1 MIEALLEA
9 EKERVEEDP
18 EYAAE
23 VRWDASRTWRLT
35 YTHRAIAH
43 RPLLLPLQV
52 AAEPEFVNIS
62 DENGITP
69 LMLVC
74 QYGELESVKLL
85 LEYKADALLRSDD
98 DTDALMFAC
107 RDGHHDT
114 VGYLLS
120 KEANL
125 GLDINRARRVPPS
138 TALGLAASYA
148 PPARS
153 RRAPPSRDPIAHPA
167 SRPYRYGHTPT
178 AKLLLQHRADP
189 DGLGKRG
196 RSHSMA
202 PKTPISLM
210 HGSSANDL
218 IRKESM
224 SIDEET
230 GEVTKAE
237 QRTPLMRAC
246 QFGYFETCAL
256 LIKEKA
262 DVNNETPSGGS
273 PLFFAAHGGHDRCV
287 NLLLQEDAGRLAEG
301 DRPPTG
307 VHAVRKKDHYQPLM
321 VAAAYG
327 HPAVCNALLANDADV
342 NYRRPRPFFDTA
354 LMRASKF
361 GRPEAVQVL
370 LDRRPPAAEGAA
382 AAFDGRP
389 DGAPEAVN
397 LTLHDGE
404 GRQALHLAA
413 ENGHAE
419 CVRMLVMAG
428 GAAHANAR
436 VAGGEQGHA
445 LKGRTALMMACDK
458 GHEKVVRVLLHTE
471 KLDLDAKCDDE
482 NGPKTAED
490 YARAHSETKH
500 LAALIEAKRKERAQ
514 KEGPGSP

>member
-1 MIEALLEA
+1 
-9 EKERVEEDP
+9 
-18 EYAAE
+18 
-23 VRWDASRTWRLT
+23 
-35 YTHRAIAH
+35 
-43 RPLLLPLQV
+43 
-52 AAEPEFVNIS
+52 
-62 DENGITP
+62 
-69 LMLVC
+69 
-74 QYGELESVKLL
+74 
-85 LEYKADALLRSDD
+85 
-98 DTDALMFAC
+98 
-107 RDGHHDT
+107 
-114 VGYLLS
+114 
-120 KEANL
+120 
-125 GLDINRARRVPPS
+125 
-138 TALGLAASYA
+138 
-148 PPARS
+148 
-153 RRAPPSRDPIAHPA
+153 
-167 SRPYRYGHTPT
+167 
-178 AKLLLQHRADP
+178 
-189 DGLGKRG
+189 
-196 RSHSMA
+196 
-202 PKTPISLM
+202 
-210 HGSSANDL
+210 
-218 IRKESM
+218 
-224 SIDEET
+224 
-230 GEVTKAE
+230 
-237 QRTPLMRAC
+237 
-246 QFGYFETCAL
+246 
-256 LIKEKA
+256 
-262 DVNNETPSGGS
+262 
-273 PLFFAAHGGHDRCV
+273 
-287 NLLLQEDAGRLAEG
+287 
-301 DRPPTG
+301 
-307 VHAVRKKDHYQPLM
+307 M